1 MPYNFLHHPECYKCY
16 YITGNSPAIIAKGGF
31 SGLFP
36 DSSYYAYKSVS
47 LFSAN
52 DTTLWCDVRLTKDSV
67 GICLP
72 DIKLDNCT
80 TIQYYFDKGKK
91 TYMVNGANTSGWFSV
106 DYSISDLAPV
116 TCKYKR

>member
-1 MPYNFLHHPECYKCY
+1 MLKATNLFD
-16 YITGNSPAIIAKGGF
+16 ITGNAPAIIAKGGF
-31 SGLFP
+31 SGLFA
-36 DSSYYAYKSVS
+36 DSSYNAYKSVS
-47 LFSAN
+47 LFSSS